1 VQTFN
6 IQPTNPSF
14 KSGEPMKKKSCP
26 YDPHKT
32 ERNVVKGAPDIT
44 RIAVGGAIVV
54 GAMGLLG
61 SVFGKK

>member
-1 VQTFN
+1 
-6 IQPTNPSF
+6 
-14 KSGEPMKKKSCP
+14 MKKKSCP

-32 ERNVVKGAPDIT
+32 ERTVVKGATDIT